1 MNKKLL
7 EDNHPEL
14 LSEIQEY
21 EDFIQ
26 LSITRFDPYLKERF
40 LSQKMVSVL
49 FNILNDGYGYI
60 NYVHQNYD
68 YVEQI
73 QSVVQHMVNLLDYF
87 YQKMNKYQSFLCSE
101 DGFNAIK
108 EYGMDDIDFF
118 YNMTIV
124 NKCIDYLLISLEC
137 SNDTQLNQVDI
148 IYSNEPNRKKRYQTY
163 FCLLQFVF
171 KKKPLLYDTKNKNN
185 LYRICQGDDK
195 LMKEFKELTRKVLE

>member
-1 MNKKLL
+1 
-7 EDNHPEL
+7 
-14 LSEIQEY
+14 
-21 EDFIQ
+21 
-26 LSITRFDPYLKERF
+26 
-40 LSQKMVSVL
+40 
-49 FNILNDGYGYI
+49 
-60 NYVHQNYD
+60 
-68 YVEQI
+68 
-73 QSVVQHMVNLLDYF
+73 
-87 YQKMNKYQSFLCSE
+87 
-101 DGFNAIK
+101 
-108 EYGMDDIDFF
+108 MDDIDFF

-148 IYSNEPNRKKRYQTY
+148 IYSDEPNRKKRYQTY